1 MEVGQKLPIT
11 SLYTHCVYTTHNQ
24 INDIINNN
32 KMKNKKLKIN
42 KNVKKLLYLTK
53 TRSGTY
59 ELLNELQYE
68 KKLIYG

>member
-1 MEVGQKLPIT
+1 MKKQEI
-11 SLYTHCVYTTHNQ
+11 
-24 INDIINNN
+24 
-32 KMKNKKLKIN
+32 KNKQ
-42 KNVKKLLYLTK
+42 NVKKLLYLTK

>member
-1 MEVGQKLPIT
+1 
-11 SLYTHCVYTTHNQ
+11 
-24 INDIINNN
+24 
-32 KMKNKKLKIN
+32 MKNKKLKIN

-53 TRSGTY
+53 TRSGAY